1 MICFWKFI
9 KFLFNLGYSIVAR
22 IVIIG
27 LLFSSGMLS
36 QIVLAQDNGLNLIDS
51 KIDDTSGVDGL
62 SGTTSLDVS
71 PDGLHLYAT
80 GFADNALAVFRRNIG
95 TGQLTFVQTIKNSD
109 IGNLGL
115 KGANAILVSPDN
127 KHVYVASTLD
137 NAIVVFTRDTTT
149 GQLTLV
155 EIQQDSLNGGD
166 GLGGASSLAI
176 SADNLRLYVTGFRDN
191 ALSVFDRDVNSGV
204 LTFLQLQQDGV
215 NGVDGLAG
223 PTSVT
228 VSQDNIFIYATG
240 SSDHA
245 VAIFTRNPSLGELAY
260 VGSLTNGVGGTN
272 GLNGAYDVAISPDN
286 QHLYVAS
293 NSDSALVALS
303 RDMSTGLLTFI
314 ATYQDGVSTIN
325 GLGGARALTLSPQ
338 GKTIFVAS
346 TNDNALSMFS
356 RDPSTGLLNFNTA
369 VVNNVGGVTTLDGA
383 TAVDTSPDSNYVYT
397 SALFSHA
404 VSGFS
409 TNSTDLSVTMTAPD
423 TVAINSTLTYLITVT
438 NHSANQATG
447 VTLTAKIPGT
457 FASVQAS
464 QGTCHST
471 TQPISCDLGTLATQA
486 HATVT
491 LIINTPD
498 TVTSESLTN
507 TATVSAQQSDV
518 DTGNN
523 SVSVTTQLLESLPEA
538 DLTIEMSLAT
548 PTTTVNSA
556 FNYTITVTNQGPEIA
571 SNVSVTSQLPA
582 EVTYNATDSDNRCS
596 ESSGTITCQVG
607 DSEVGASVQVPIHV
621 IMPATTGEKSFTAT
635 VQSANTDSNS
645 DNNTVTQPVAVI
657 ATQADLAIT
666 DALAT
671 PSTIN
676 VGDEF
681 TYSITVVNNGT
692 TTASGVTLTTQLPP
706 QINYLADTANC
717 TSAPPKITCE
727 IGDMAISATQ
737 AITITAKASQTGT
750 NILTPFSITS
760 TTPDQNDN
768 DNSKTVLIN
777 AITGFTA
784 DFVVTVDDGGQTVLL
799 GNSMSYTIIVA
810 NNGNSDAPAELK
822 VSLGG
827 ENVTVNSVKGT
838 NCGSGT
844 NFTCTFETVAVGEN
858 ETVVVEATPT
868 MVGNLVLTAEVTT
881 TAFDPSL
888 PNIATQQTA
897 VSDQEADLVLTL
909 AGAPNPAFLERNI
922 QYTMTVTN
930 NGPSQATGVILK
942 QELPTSVT
950 FISAQSNRGDSEICT
965 PDTNTPQ
972 ILNCVVGPL
981 NIDETVTVVTEV
993 TPQSTGQINSTVTV
1007 RSDRFDPVATN
1018 NTATVTI
1025 EVGQFQADLNLTVTD
1040 TPDPVMVGDTITYQI
1055 TLNNNG
1061 PDPANAITIL
1071 NTLPTQ
1077 VTLQTLPTITP
1088 SEISGGCTEANAVGE
1103 ISCTITSLPYQGT
1116 ATISFSVLTNAA
1128 GVIANTTQL
1137 TAREFD
1143 PDEANNTVVTET
1155 RVNNPATLFFVSA
1168 QRDGLAGV
1176 QGLQGVMNVA
1186 ISPDGQQV
1194 YAAGFSDNALVVF
1207 NRNSSTGQLNFAQ
1220 VLRDDSNGIDGLANA
1235 SAVALSPDGS
1245 FVYATGFTDR
1255 AVTVFR
1261 RETNGILSFIATY
1274 KNGNNGI
1281 DGLSGAFALVVT
1293 DGQVYV
1299 AGNSDDAIAVFN
1311 RNSETGEL
1319 TFQQAIRFTEP
1330 TQNLDGINGL
1340 ALTPDGLQ
1348 LLATN
1353 FNANRLSVF
1362 NRDSN
1367 NGQLTLMQTLT
1378 NNTGG
1383 IQGLTQVNNV
1393 IVSPD
1398 GKHVYT
1404 VSGGT
1409 DNALTVFNRQTDTG
1423 ELTLA
1428 TLYRDGVDGIEGLES
1443 AAGLA
1448 ISPNG
1453 TYLYVASPN
1462 DNALTAFQR
1471 DPDTGHL
1478 TFMDS
1483 RLDGVDEVDGLGGAR
1498 SVVVSATGA
1507 HIYVAGFNDN
1517 AVAVL
1522 TVATAD
1528 LSLSMTDS
1536 ADPVNIGD
1544 NIAYTLKVTNNGP
1557 HSATQIQLA
1566 DTLPSQVEL
1575 ISFNPSQGTCTP
1587 SAANDQ
1593 LNCLLGNL
1601 KAGNQLTIS
1610 IVVAANE
1617 PGELVNQAQVTAQEF
1632 DPNTNTASETT
1643 QVVAR
1648 SDLRLTITASP
1659 EAAKIHSELTY
1670 TVTITNDGPDSAQ
1683 AINLTTQL
1691 PVQVQWIS
1699 ARLGSENV
1707 SCPYDNNTRQVTC
1720 ELSNLAAGASTTLE
1734 LVVKPTTEGVVL
1746 TTVANISAVTADPTA
1761 TNNRVTHTTEVS
1773 FNIISDTYDN
1783 QGQTLANYKIA
1794 PTGAVIGG
1802 SISGT
1807 INNQGL
1813 ISNAHI
1819 LPGTTV
1825 TGGGKLSKTIT
1836 NEGTIDTAQL
1846 LSNTVINGG
1855 TVQGKITG
1863 FPTAPAT
1870 LNAKIGSN
1878 TQLSH
1883 VILGAGSQ
1891 LEASVTL
1898 GEGVRFASAGNI
1910 PPGINLTPTLP
1921 IIIEPITQS
1930 QAIDLTTD
1938 VVTNGH
1944 LLNAINAI
1952 PALQDNGLAFT
1963 QSLETGMM
1971 FLAVAEEHTVLLPVN
1986 VTQAAPGATPG
1997 ITLHSD
2003 GSVTFIVAG
2012 GRQIFAQ
2019 PAIQA
2024 PAALQTALA
2033 NLGFTQFMV
2042 TTDGNLTID
2051 AGSTQFKAR
2060 PDLHTQASSPLL
2072 ALGLQAVP
2080 SPLLQGLGEVVL
2092 RFVDNNQ
2099 KWRQQ
2104 NLYPVSVNA
2113 QEIGSL
2119 LQGFPGA
2126 TAVTFY
2132 NNGKVSVKIGGRT
2145 YSGLFDYS
2153 VQIGSP
2159 TTVTQ
2164 MIPMTDRNGDGSE
2177 DFQIVY
2183 TNGGQQMLY
2192 IMPFPEVAADI
2203 QTIPELQN
2211 QGYVVSQDINGNLSL
2226 VQGDT
2231 RLLLKT
2237 TSMVPLTNEQSPQ
2250 LRISSDGSVEFITE
2264 SGLQMLTQPQVQ
2276 DMTALQDALTPL
2288 GISTV
2293 ISENNGN
2300 LTLVSATGGT
2310 ASARPDLEATT
2321 VAWLSMP
2328 LGLQALPTVLP
2339 GVLSAMLVF
2348 RDETGTKRQQ
2358 NIYPAAKYPHEIL
2371 SFLNNLPGITQVA
2384 LDNNGILTVTGDN
2397 LAFRGIFAYGIEMDV
2412 ATGSL
2417 QIIPQ
2422 SDANGDGIN
2431 DITVIYSSGEKQIIY
2446 QIPSF

>member
-9 KFLFNLGYSIVAR
+9 KFLFNPGYSIVAR
-22 IVIIG
+22 IVIIS

-51 KIDDTSGVDGL
+51 KIDDTGGVDGL

-80 GFADNALAVFRRNIG
+80 GFADNALAVFRRNIE
-95 TGQLTFVQTIKNSD
+95 TGQLTFIQTIRNSD

-155 EIQQDSLNGGD
+155 EIQQDGLNGGN

-260 VGSLTNGVGGTN
+260 VGSLTNSVGGTS

-293 NSDSALVALS
+293 NSDSALVALN
-303 RDMSTGLLTFI
+303 RDLSTGLLTFL

-325 GLGGARALTLSPQ
+325 GLGGARALNLSPQ
-338 GKTIFVAS
+338 GKTIFIAG
-346 TNDNALSMFS
+346 TNDNALSMFT
-356 RDPSTGLLNFNTA
+356 RDPTTGLLNFNTA
-369 VVNNVGGVTTLDGA
+369 VVNNVDGVTTLDGA
-383 TAVDTSPDSNYVYT
+383 TAVDTSPDGNYVYT

-404 VSGFS
+404 ISGFS

-438 NHSANQATG
+438 NHSPNQATG
-447 VTLTAKIPGT
+447 VILTDQIPGT

-464 QGTCHST
+464 QGACNST
-471 TQPISCDLGTLATQA
+471 TQQIICDLGTLATQS

-491 LIINTPD
+491 LIINTPN

-507 TATVSAQQSDV
+507 TASVSAQQADA
-518 DTGNN
+518 DTSNN
-523 SVSVTTQLLESLPEA
+523 NVSVTTQLLESLPEA
-538 DLTIEMSLAT
+538 DLKIEMSLAT

-556 FNYTITVTNQGPEIA
+556 FNYMITVTNQGPEVA

-596 ESSGTITCQVG
+596 ESGGTITCQLG
-607 DSEVGASVQVPIHV
+607 DSDMGVSVQVPIHV
-621 IMPATTGEKSFTAT
+621 IMPETTGEKSLTAT
-635 VQSANTDSNS
+635 VQSANTDTNS
-645 DNNTVTQPVAVI
+645 DNNTVNQQVTVI

-676 VGDEF
+676 VSDEF

-706 QINYLADTANC
+706 QINYLADTINC
-717 TSAPPKITCE
+717 TSAPPKVTCE
-727 IGDMAISATQ
+727 IGELAVSATQ

-750 NILTPFSITS
+750 NILTPFSVTS
-760 TTPDQNDN
+760 ATPDQNDN

-784 DFVVTVDDGGQTVLL
+784 DFVVTVDDGGQTILL
-799 GNSMSYTIIVA
+799 GNSVSYTINVT

-844 NFTCTFETVAVGEN
+844 NFTCTFEAVTVGKN

-868 MVGNLVLTAEVTT
+868 TVGNLVLTAEVTT

-897 VSDQEADLVLTL
+897 VSDQEADLALTL
-909 AGAPNPAFLERNI
+909 AGTPNPAFLERNI

-950 FISAQSNRGDSEICT
+950 FVSAQGNRGEVCT

-972 ILNCVVGPL
+972 ILNCAIGPL

-993 TPQSTGQINSTVTV
+993 TPQATGQINSTVTA

-1018 NTATVTI
+1018 NTASVTI
-1025 EVGQFQADLNLTVTD
+1025 DVGQFQADLNVTLTD
-1040 TPDPVMVGDTITYQI
+1040 TPDPVMVGDTITYQL

-1061 PDPANAITIL
+1061 PDPANAINLL
-1071 NTLPTQ
+1071 NTLPAQ
-1077 VTLQTLPTITP
+1077 VTLQTPPTITP
-1088 SEISGGCTEANAVGE
+1088 SEISGGCTEANAAGE

-1116 ATISFSVLTNAA
+1116 ATISFSVLTNSA

-1143 PDEANNTVVTET
+1143 PDEVNNTVVTET

-1176 QGLQGVMNVA
+1176 QGLQGIMNVA

-1207 NRNSSTGQLNFAQ
+1207 NRNTSTGQLNFAQ
-1220 VLRDDSNGIDGLANA
+1220 ILRDDSNGIDGLANA

-1261 RETNGILSFIATY
+1261 REANGILSFIATY

-1293 DGQVYV
+1293 ENQVYV
-1299 AGNSDDAIAVFN
+1299 AGNSDDAIAIFN
-1311 RNSETGEL
+1311 RNSGTGEL

-1367 NGQLTLMQTLT
+1367 NGQLTLLQTLT

-1383 IQGLTQVNNV
+1383 IQGLSQVNNV
-1393 IVSPD
+1393 IVSSD

-1428 TLYRDGVDGIEGLES
+1428 TLYRDGVDGMEGLES
-1443 AAGLA
+1443 ATGLA

-1453 TYLYVASPN
+1453 TYLYVTSPN

-1471 DPDTGHL
+1471 DPATGHL

-1528 LSLSMTDS
+1528 LSISMTDS

-1557 HSATQIQLA
+1557 HSATQIQLV

-1593 LNCLLGNL
+1593 LNCPLGNL
-1601 KAGNQLTIS
+1601 KAGSQLTIS
-1610 IVVAANE
+1610 IVIAANE

-1648 SDLRLTITASP
+1648 ADLRLSITASP
-1659 EAAKIHSELTY
+1659 ESAKIHSELTY

-1707 SCPYDNNTRQVTC
+1707 SCPYDNNTRQVVC
-1720 ELSNLAAGASTTLE
+1720 ELSNLAAGASTILE

-1746 TTVANISAVTADPTA
+1746 ITVANVSTVTADPTA
-1761 TNNRVTHTTEVS
+1761 TNNRVTHTTEVA

-1794 PTGAVIGG
+1794 STGAVIGG
-1802 SISGT
+1802 NISGT
-1807 INNQGL
+1807 IINQGL
-1813 ISNAHI
+1813 ISNVHI
-1819 LPGTTV
+1819 LSGTTV
-1825 TGGGKLSKTIT
+1825 TGGKLSKTIT

-1863 FPTAPAT
+1863 FPSAPAT
-1870 LNAKIGSN
+1870 LNANITPN
-1878 TQLSH
+1878 AQLSH

-1891 LEASVTL
+1891 LDASVTL

-1930 QAIDLTTD
+1930 QAINLTTD
-1938 VVTNGH
+1938 VVTDGH

-1952 PALQDNGLAFT
+1952 PALQDDGLAFT

-1971 FLAVAEEHTVLLPVN
+1971 FLAVAEEHTVLLPVS

-2012 GRQIFAQ
+2012 GRQIFTQ

-2024 PAALQTALA
+2024 PAALQTALES
-2033 NLGFTQFMV
+2033 LGFTQFMV

-2060 PDLHTQASSPLL
+2060 PNLHTQASNPLL
-2072 ALGLQAVP
+2072 ALGLETVP
-2080 SPLLQGLGEVVL
+2080 SPLVQGLGEVVL

-2104 NLYPVSVNA
+2104 SLYPVSVNA
-2113 QEIGSL
+2113 QEVGSL

-2145 YSGLFDYS
+2145 YSAVFDYG

-2192 IMPFPEVAADI
+2192 IMPFPEIAADI

-2237 TSMVPLTNEQSPQ
+2237 TGMIALTSEQSPQ
-2250 LRISSDGSVEFITE
+2250 LQISSDGSVEFITE
-2264 SGLQMLTQPQVQ
+2264 SGLQVLTQPQVQ
-2276 DMTALQDALTPL
+2276 DITALQEALTPL

-2300 LTLVSATGGT
+2300 LTLVTAGGT

-2321 VAWLSMP
+2321 AAWLSMP

-2339 GVLSAMLVF
+2339 GVLSTMLVF
-2348 RDETGTKRQQ
+2348 RDETGIKRQQ
-2358 NIYPAAKYPHEIL
+2358 NIYPAAKYPYEIL
-2371 SFLNNLPGITQVA
+2371 NFLNNLPGITQVA

-2397 LAFRGIFAYGIEMDV
+2397 LAFRGIFAYGIETDV

-2422 SDANGDGIN
+2422 PDANDDGID
-2431 DITVIYSSGEKQIIY
+2431 DITVIYSTGEKQIIY
-2446 QIPSF
+2446 QIPPF